1 MRRLAVFTAL
11 ALLACGAT
19 VVHAQPA
26 EPVGPFVVDARG
38 LMAGL
43 PTSEGWVP
51 ALPPASIVASRG
63 YGFDLGAHVYPLQWG
78 PARIG
83 VGAGLTLARGTGTT
97 DTVEGPQTV
106 VTRSSTLA
114 PQISFNFGH
123 REGWSHISF
132 GYGLGKVS
140 SEASGGGLTP
150 TTVDQGWG
158 GAINFGGGAR
168 WFITRHLGVG
178 FDARWHKLGSR
189 DATATSPVA
198 LRTTLFHLAVGVS
211 VH

>member
-1 MRRLAVFTAL
+1 MRRLILFAAM

-19 VVHAQPA
+19 SVQAQPA
-26 EPVGPFVVDARG
+26 EPVGPFAVDARG

-43 PTSEGWVP
+43 PTIEGWVP
-51 ALPPASIVASRG
+51 ALPAGSIVASRG
-63 YGFDLGAHVYPLQWG
+63 YGFDLGAHVYP
-78 PARIG
+78 
-83 VGAGLTLARGTGTT
+83 
-97 DTVEGPQTV
+97 
-106 VTRSSTLA
+106 RSGTLA

-123 REGWSHISF
+123 RDGWSHISF

-189 DATATSPVA
+189 EATATSPA
-198 LRTTLFHLAVGVS
+198 AIRTTLFQLGVGVTI
-211 VH
+211 H